1 MLSPDERKIDEY
13 ASSASL
19 ILDSQEFKPFL
30 NLNIT
35 RSRTLGRKLI
45 GFGEPEKQN
54 EIPGG
59 TTQLTTLQRFI
70 HALNNFIH
78 LFVIVIPLFQS
89 ILS

>member
-13 ASSASL
+13 ASSALL
-19 ILDSQEFKPFL
+19 ILDSQGFKSFL

-45 GFGEPEKQN
+45 GFGEHEKQN
-54 EIPGG
+54 EIPGE
-59 TTQLTTLQRFI
+59 TTQLTILQRLI